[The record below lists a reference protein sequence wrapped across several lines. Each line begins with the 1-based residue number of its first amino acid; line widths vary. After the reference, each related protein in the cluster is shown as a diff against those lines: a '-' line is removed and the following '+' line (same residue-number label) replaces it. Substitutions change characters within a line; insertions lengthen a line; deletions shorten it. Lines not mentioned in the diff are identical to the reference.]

1 MTGAP
6 AALVLGEATGANPIL
21 PTHWEFTALL
31 AGGVLIALVAVAVVS
46 LSQDRHYTAVQRL
59 LWLLVIMA
67 APVLGPLL
75 WLAVGR
81 RRAPEPRRG

>member
-1 MTGAP
+1 MTISALRAQAP
-6 AALVLGEATGANPIL
+6 GANPIL
-21 PTHWEFTALL
+21 PTHWELTALL
-31 AGGVLIALVAVAVVS
+31 LGGALIALVVVAVVS
-46 LSQDRHYTAVQRL
+46 LSRDRHYTAVQRL

-81 RRAPEPRRG
+81 RHAPEPRKG